1 MAIQWFG
8 SNLSDSVGLWRY
20 MDCLK
25 LIDILLNKRL
35 FFSRVENFEDPSE
48 ITYFP
53 EHLLKTEQGKDN
65 AKEYLKELK
74 KRLCVSCWHINET
87 ESMGMW
93 KAYRCDSSVAIISCI
108 KSINKV
114 LQEAFSKADGL
125 YFGRVSYINDTTQIE
140 TEDNGKINP
149 YHLAFY
155 KNEPWEYEREL
166 RLVHELCCNEDNLYG
181 LLKKTSEFGLYRG
194 GRIEVVDGGFFVN
207 GIEPKNI
214 IQKIVISPYARN
226 SVATMMSIIKKIDD
240 GIEVETSKL
249 L

>member
-65 AKEYLKELK
+65 ANEFLKELK
-74 KRLCVSCWHINET
+74 KRLCVNCWHINET

-93 KAYRCDSSVAIISCI
+93 KAYRCDSSVAIISSI
-108 KSINKV
+108 ENINKV
-114 LQEAFSKADGL
+114 VQEVFTAAGGL
-125 YFGRVSYINDTTQIE
+125 CLGRVSYINDTSQIV
-140 TEDNGKINP
+140 TGDDGKINP
-149 YHLAFY
+149 HHLAFY

-166 RLVHELCCNEDNLYG
+166 RLVYELYCNEDNLYG
-181 LLKKTSEFGLYRG
+181 LYEKASKFGLFCG

-226 SVATMMSIIKKIDD
+226 SAATMMSIIKKIDD